1 MPRRR
6 RVILLTTNPRKCEEM
21 RRSLS
26 KYDVEVEQVHPPN
39 NRGETTSPDYLLEL
53 LMRRGT
59 NFYVNAV
66 VREEM
71 NLFQA
76 PPGGM
81 AEFKACY
88 VGRENG
94 QSTPEEPLG
103 YPLLAEKYDG
113 RAVIASSYLIVWKL
127 PMSERRRIRELM
139 AHQQSMA
146 LHTHPAAVNASPNT
160 ANDPEPEEL
169 LRQASSSVQKLIYQQ
184 SAEGFLDFSKREKN
198 IIALRSTTTTTTTT
212 TDPIIEQRAPF
223 GWDDIFVHAATNL
236 TYHEMFLRGG
246 GWCGKVSPRDLNVS
260 AFIIENL
267 HYKKRKSHK
276 FLSSSSNDDGSAK
289 KEDRQTISF
298 SDKDSV
304 GCFVQQQEHMN
315 NESATKSGLTD
326 VFYAVANQGAF
337 FRSARTRREVNYW
350 LPGLNAGIPY
360 VAKRD
365 PIHEVTFLAHD
376 FGHFLIPD
384 LIYTGSTTPLVRK
397 CYILYRMMSEATTLV
412 FADMLFVE
420 TLRSCGKY
428 DYDWAKRKI
437 HPLFQATGLDP
448 FGADQG
454 REGFFQ
460 SFRLLLE
467 ANVAFCLLGDESK
480 FVQLIERAGLVKMFV
495 GSDGKKTCEALEKF
509 KDKYMP
515 FFVEDYKWTT
525 ANFENMRA
533 HSKDYEEWWRLV
545 APMARASGVVGGAS
559 GGTSSQLNIGL
570 ETVQE
575 HLEAIGVSSSSSSSL
590 SSPPTEILINLIF
603 HRVFETRI
611 RPIFGRSEENR
622 IRLASPSF
630 RRTQSFVRWMLGQA
644 VIFSRFSFVPEAN
657 IYAELILGR
666 ATAVL
671 SRGENLSSN
680 HVENARSAYSQFVR
694 ILGEKALITQD
705 DVVNYMQ
712 VCPLFTPVYVFY
724 DESKSFYEELS
735 SVQRKILAADDR
747 LEEEKVGSSVKTA
760 RRLIMWFATAAAAA
774 HLIGECW

>member
-6 RVILLTTNPRKCEEM
+6 RVLFITTNPQKCNEM

-26 KYDVEVEQVHPPN
+26 KYDVEVEQVQPPVD
-39 NRGETTSPDYLLEL
+39 GPSPNFLLEC
-53 LMRRGT
+53 LMQRGDK
-59 NFYVNAV
+59 FYVNGV

-81 AEFKACY
+81 AEFKAHY
-88 VGRENG
+88 LDLEDWQTV
-94 QSTPEEPLG
+94 PEAPLDH
-103 YPLLAEKYDG
+103 PLHVEKHDG
-113 RAVIASSYLIVWKL
+113 RAVIASSRLVVWKL
-127 PMSERRRIRELM
+127 PMTERRRIRELWK
-139 AHQQSMA
+139 HQQSMA
-146 LHTHPAAVNASPNT
+146 LHTHPSAAST
-160 ANDPEPEEL
+160 STSTSTSTTNDDTEDDL
-169 LRQASSSVQKLIYQQ
+169 LRNAPDSVQKIIYEH
-184 SAEGFLDFSKREKN
+184 SAEGFLDFSR
-198 IIALRSTTTTTTTT
+198 RSEIVSSLSSSSLSDTQ
-212 TDPIIEQRAPF
+212 QRAPF
-223 GWDDIFVHAATNL
+223 GWDDIFVHKATNL

-246 GWCGKVSPRDLNVS
+246 DWCGKVSPRDLNVS
-260 AFIIENL
+260 DFIIENL